1 MMKEADPRVGF
12 FSVLEVMISAK
23 GMYRTATESGFK
35 SHFPAAGTEQK
46 QNEGGEI
53 QGKYISLLSPGN
65 RRNDQ
70 FSMDFYGYRVRRSG
84 SLHGL
89 YGDIIARLAARRGAV
104 SVPGK
109 RGQKAQ
115 PMSLQA

>member
-12 FSVLEVMISAK
+12 FSILEVMTSAK
-23 GMYRTATESGFK
+23 DRIAPRRKVGSNPTFRLRERSKSRMKEVKYRANTSRCFLRATEEMINFQWIFTGIGCVDSAPCTGCTATK
-35 SHFPAAGTEQK
+35 
-46 QNEGGEI
+46 
-53 QGKYISLLSPGN
+53 
-65 RRNDQ
+65 
-70 FSMDFYGYRVRRSG
+70 
-84 SLHGL
+84 
-89 YGDIIARLAARRGAV
+89 IARLAALRGAV

>member
-1 MMKEADPRVGF
+1 
-12 FSVLEVMISAK
+12 
-23 GMYRTATESGFK
+23 
-35 SHFPAAGTEQK
+35 GTEQK

-65 RRNDQ
+65 RRKDR
-70 FSMDFYGYRVRRSG
+70 FSMRLYGYRVRRFG

-89 YGDIIARLAARRGAV
+89 YGDKNRKVSRAAGAV

>member
-1 MMKEADPRVGF
+1 MREADVRVGF
-12 FSVLEVMISAK
+12 FSILEVMESAK
-23 GMYRTATESGFK
+23 VTYRTAAESGFK
-35 SHFPAAGTEQK
+35 SHFPAVGTEQK

-70 FSMDFYGYRVRRSG
+70 FSMDFYRYRVHRFG

-89 YGDIIARLAARRGAV
+89 YGDNIARLAALRGAV
-104 SVPGK
+104 SVPEK

>member
-1 MMKEADPRVGF
+1 MKEVKNQD
-12 FSVLEVMISAK
+12 K
-23 GMYRTATESGFK
+23 C
-35 SHFPAAGTEQK
+35 
-46 QNEGGEI
+46 
-53 QGKYISLLSPGN
+53 ISLLSPGN

-70 FSMDFYGYRVRRSG
+70 FLMRVYRYRVHRSG

-89 YGDIIARLAARRGAV
+89 YGDNIARLAALRGAV